1 MSHRYFIILY
11 QFLSFLFFYLVVRL
25 IAFTIGLYFMVFIV
39 NVIDFYNSITIIE
52 LVRRRVVPN
61 SYIKLTSAS
70 PYFGYIYLL
79 IKKQKCDIFIPM
91 HNINIMFVIYIY

>member
-1 MSHRYFIILY
+1 
-11 QFLSFLFFYLVVRL
+11 
-25 IAFTIGLYFMVFIV
+25 MVFIV

-52 LVRRRVVPN
+52 LVRRRGVPN